1 MRAESEPVV
10 GVEVVHHGRRQREAG
25 SEAFRRGA
33 ITLAD
38 GSGEMEVGGGG
49 GKTATGG
56 GAGEGERS
64 RARVGADAKRVSAA
78 NELGALA
85 RGGVGLGA
93 AKIFAVHRA
102 GHLVREIRNRLEAEN
117 FRARPKLS
125 AN

>member
-64 RARVGADAKRVSAA
+64 RARDGADAKRMSPGPLRWGVS
-78 NELGALA
+78 
-85 RGGVGLGA
+85 V
-93 AKIFAVHRA
+93 
-102 GHLVREIRNRLEAEN
+102 
-117 FRARPKLS
+117 
-125 AN
+125 